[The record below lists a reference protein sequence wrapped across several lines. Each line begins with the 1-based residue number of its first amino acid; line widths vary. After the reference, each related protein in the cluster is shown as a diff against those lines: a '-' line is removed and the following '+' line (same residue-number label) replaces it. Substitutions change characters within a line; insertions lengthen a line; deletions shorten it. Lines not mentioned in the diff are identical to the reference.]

1 MTVQDFLARFEEQVI
16 RTGRGVMVSC
26 PAHADKTPSLSIHE
40 GQDGRTWCI
49 ALLGAPLQRFARRWG

>member
-26 PAHADKTPSLSIHE
+26 PAHADRQNSLAFH
-40 GQDGRTWCI
+40 R
-49 ALLGAPLQRFARRWG
+49 